1 MNEERGPPI
10 GGLDSL
16 VVFLLYYNIFYNNIN
31 CLCYELS
38 CDCVSVSTSIKRFL
52 TLL

>member
-16 VVFLLYYNIFYNNIN
+16 VLSFCIIIFFYNNIN
-31 CLCYELS
+31 CLCYG
-38 CDCVSVSTSIKRFL
+38 CGCVRWVFISTSIKRFL
-52 TLL
+52 